1 MRRPVIVAVPM
12 SVIHCR
18 AWIDHSRSWSVI
30 DEAVLLALA
39 LKKGSDTVAT
49 LVTSSGLMHQV
60 VVASLARLMRFRLV
74 EVAVGGE
81 GAAFV
86 ASAVGSSLALGGNPL
101 PHFPQE
107 VLQRFSFGVEHVT
120 NSCFAAHDARV
131 VRSGQLEE
139 DRRQGADVRIMPAP
153 APDAAG
159 IPEAS
164 IARIYELIE
173 RGGNRR
179 LLRLATR
186 ETVVIRD
193 RYMRLRVAGGA
204 VRDFPEGAAET
215 LRRGVLASAGTAAAG
230 DPLGAPTQAEE
241 GARGAYAPV
250 RCDFDPADIV
260 IGGKAQSALL
270 TAVVGRAASRLV
282 IHSTFL
288 DADRFKELAGLLKSA
303 VARGVTIDLLW
314 GTGETADNH
323 ARNAGE
329 AEKISDIVRAD
340 ATMRGRVTMHMRTT
354 GSHAKMLLAGC
365 EDGSWL
371 AVVSSCN
378 WLSTKFGPAELS
390 VVLRHPLAV
399 ADAVDLVRG
408 LVGRRPLADG
418 LADELRIQ
426 ANDLHR
432 DGRAARG
439 GAGTAT
445 VSLIAGQAHDAA
457 MRAASGQAMRRLL
470 IGSAMLGSTART
482 GALMPGE
489 FAAERDGV
497 SVTMLYTRL
506 TGPMKKRHARE
517 LEREAATRAV
527 RLLQT
532 DKVPL
537 HGKFVLWDDDDVIV
551 TSLNWASASSDD
563 GFPASEIGVHVSCPG
578 LAVTVAEQLERIFP
592 ELLST
597 ASPAVE
603 VALQTIPGGGGRD
616 I

>member
-1 MRRPVIVAVPM
+1 MKRPVIVAVPM

-18 AWIDHSRSWSVI
+18 AWIDHSKSWSVI

-39 LKKGSDTVAT
+39 LKKTSDTVSA
-49 LVTSSGLMHQV
+49 LVLSSGLQHQV

-74 EVAVGGE
+74 EVSVGGG

-86 ASAVGSSLALGGNPL
+86 ASAVGSSLALGGSPL
-101 PHFPQE
+101 PHLPQE
-107 VLQRFSFGVEHVT
+107 ILQRFSFGVEHVT
-120 NSCFAAHDARV
+120 GSCFAAHDARI
-131 VRSGQLEE
+131 VRSGSLE
-139 DRRQGADVRIMPAP
+139 DDQNQGADVRYLEAS
-153 APDAAG
+153 AAAAAD

-173 RGGNRR
+173 AGGNRR

-186 ETVVIRD
+186 ETVVMRD
-193 RYMRLRVAGGA
+193 RYMRLRIAGSSVRNFPDGA
-204 VRDFPEGAAET
+204 SET
-215 LRRGVLASAGTAAAG
+215 LRRAILVGAGVTAASARPVQAPEAAG
-230 DPLGAPTQAEE
+230 G
-241 GARGAYAPV
+241 RGEHPHV
-250 RCDFDPADIV
+250 RCGFDAADVV
-260 IGGKAQSALL
+260 IGGKAQSDLL
-270 TAVVGRAASRLV
+270 ASIVGAATSRLV

-288 DADRFKELAGLLKSA
+288 DAERFREQSGLLGNA
-303 VARGVTIDLLW
+303 VAKGVTVDLLW

-329 AEKISDIVRAD
+329 AEKISEIIRSD
-340 ATMRGRVTMHMRTT
+340 AAMRGRVTMHMRTT
-354 GSHAKMLLAGC
+354 GSHAKMLLA
-365 EDGSWL
+365 DSANGSWL

-408 LVGRRPLADG
+408 LVGRRPLADA

-426 ANDLHR
+426 ANDLRRH
-432 DGRAARG
+432 ARSLSG
-439 GAGTAT
+439 EAGTAT
-445 VSLIAGQAHDAA
+445 VRLITGQEHDAA
-457 MRAASGQAMRRLL
+457 MRVASGQAMRHLL

-482 GALMPGE
+482 GALIPGE
-489 FAAERDGV
+489 LAAERDGV

-506 TGPMKKRHARE
+506 TGPMKKRHARD
-517 LEREAATRAV
+517 LEQEAASRGV

-563 GFPASEIGVHVSCPG
+563 EFPASEIGVHVNCPG
-578 LAVTVAEQLERIFP
+578 LATTVRARLERIFP
-592 ELLST
+592 ELLRT
-597 ASPAVE
+597 GPNIPA
-603 VALQTIPGGGGRD
+603 
-616 I
+616 